1 MKKMMMMAML
11 TVAASQAFAQD
22 ALVKEAKK
30 ALGSNEFDQAAKIL
44 APALTSAETTDK
56 AAAWN
61 LQCEIMQSKFA
72 AIQTQQVEAQ
82 VKKDGAKFDTLGM
95 HRAAVAAMEAAL
107 KCDEFDRQPNEK
119 GKIKIRFRQANQQK
133 MQNTRLALINAGLFE
148 YNHKNNENALKNWRL
163 YLDSANDEFFTGVD
177 MTQDNYRSEIAYY
190 AGLVAYQMKDYVN
203 AEKYA
208 HMAAQ
213 DPAKADEANEILLF
227 SQKENCKTREDS
239 LAYVATLKKYHA
251 AKPNEERY
259 FNLLMDY
266 YTKPGRTAELKAWA
280 DEEIAA
286 NAENKMAWALKG
298 EVLMS
303 EEKWDDAVECYKK
316 AAEIDPTFI
325 QCVFN
330 AGVCLYSK
338 AAALKEK
345 LADKKTGG
353 LTNANADKV
362 KAILRDALVYQEK
375 ARELD
380 PEQERVKWAYP
391 LYQIYYA
398 IGDNA
403 KANEMEKLL
412 NNK

>member
-30 ALGSNEFDQAAKIL
+30 ALGSDEFDQAAKIL

-119 GKIKIRFRQANQQK
+119 GKVKIRFRQANQQK

-227 SQKENCKTREDS
+227 SKKENLKTPADS
-239 LAYVATLKKYHA
+239 AAYVTMVKDLHKQ
-251 AKPNEERY
+251 KPEESRY

-266 YTKPGRTAELKAWA
+266 YTHAGNMKALQEWAE
-280 DEEIAA
+280 EEIAM
-286 NAENKMAWALKG
+286 NDENKMAWALKG
-298 EVLMS
+298 EVQMNDRQ
-303 EEKWDDAVECYKK
+303 WDAAVESYKK
-316 AAEIDPTFI
+316 AIELDPSFI

-330 AGVCLYSK
+330 AGVCLSTK
-338 AAALKEK
+338 AIDLKDQ
-345 LADKKTGG
+345 LADKQTGK
-353 LTNANADKV
+353 LTTANANKV
-362 KAILRDALVYQEK
+362 KEILAEAKGFMER
-375 ARELD
+375 AREID
-380 PEQERVKWAYP
+380 PEQEKVKWLYP
-391 LYQIYYA
+391 LYQIYYNL
-398 IGDNA
+398 GDKA
-403 KANEMEKLL
+403 KAAELEQQL
-412 NNK
+412 NN